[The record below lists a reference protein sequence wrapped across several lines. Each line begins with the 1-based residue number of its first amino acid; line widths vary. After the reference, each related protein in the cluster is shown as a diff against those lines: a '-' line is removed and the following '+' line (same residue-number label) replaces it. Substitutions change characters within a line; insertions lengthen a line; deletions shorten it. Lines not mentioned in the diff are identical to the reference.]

1 MPSPRFDVNQAMNEA
16 VGLHR
21 AGKLREAEKIYA
33 RIVKAAPDYFDALHI
48 FGSLKAQSGQMGEA
62 LRLINAALKIN
73 PRSAEALVNLS
84 NVMHALKRDQDAL
97 DCLDKALTIKP
108 DDPLALANRGA
119 VPSAW
124 LPVRISC
131 WFTV

>member
-1 MPSPRFDVNQAMNEA
+1 MASPRFDVNQAMDEA

-48 FGSLKAQSGQMGEA
+48 YGSLKAQSGQMGEA
-62 LRLINAALKIN
+62 LRLITAALKIN

-97 DCLDKALTIKP
+97 DCLDKALAIKP
-108 DDPLALANRGA
+108 NDP
-119 VPSAW
+119 
-124 LPVRISC
+124 
-131 WFTV
+131 